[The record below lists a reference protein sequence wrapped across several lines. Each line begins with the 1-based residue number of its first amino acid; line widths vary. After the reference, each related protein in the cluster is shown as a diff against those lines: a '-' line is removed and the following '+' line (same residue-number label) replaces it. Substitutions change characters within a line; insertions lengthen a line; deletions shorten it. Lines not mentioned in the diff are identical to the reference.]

1 MDGDVLKAM
10 HMVELDRGRFEFR
23 EKMELTERQG
33 KKAIC
38 VTEEEA
44 LTDLE
49 KFLQNFSN
57 VTLMTIDEKTIKY
70 CWTGLEN

>member
-1 MDGDVLKAM
+1 
-10 HMVELDRGRFEFR
+10 MVELDRGRFEFR
-23 EKMELTERQG
+23 EKMELTERQE